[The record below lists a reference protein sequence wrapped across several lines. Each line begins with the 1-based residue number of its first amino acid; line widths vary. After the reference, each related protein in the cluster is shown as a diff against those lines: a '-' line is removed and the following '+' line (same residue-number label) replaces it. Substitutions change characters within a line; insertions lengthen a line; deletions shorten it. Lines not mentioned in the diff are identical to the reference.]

1 MCGSLRSQPRAHAGN
16 GARRGHDR
24 RRHTSTRGARRRP
37 GASAWRGLPQLPL
50 RPLGGPA
57 MRVPAICAGPA
68 GRLPIR
74 WRHRACRCYN
84 HSTPLRQAPRA
95 AQRPVRSRGEVPCL
109 KGKGPTRAS
118 TPRSASC
125 ARALNYKYQGDTHE
139 TLQIH
144 IDRRTP
150 PPAGPHYDAPRSLD
164 APYSH
169 LPACF
174 SDFSPHRGCELLAS
188 CGRPIPACRAHARNF
203 TGT

>member
-24 RRHTSTRGARRRP
+24 RRHRSTRGARRRP
-37 GASAWRGLPQLPL
+37 GASAWRGLPHLPL

-68 GRLPIR
+68 GRLPIGFDAQ
-74 WRHRACRCYN
+74 HRRVVKPQGTPSARLPERPSGRSGHEARCRA
-84 HSTPLRQAPRA
+84 LRAHTRLNAALRA
-95 AQRPVRSRGEVPCL
+95 L
-109 KGKGPTRAS
+109 
-118 TPRSASC
+118 
-125 ARALNYKYQGDTHE
+125 ARALNTWDTHE
-139 TLQIH
+139 TFRH
-144 IDRRTP
+144 MTGRTP
-150 PPAGPHYDAPRSLD
+150 HPPAPGPITMLLVSLD

-169 LPACF
+169 LPACI

-203 TGT
+203 TCT